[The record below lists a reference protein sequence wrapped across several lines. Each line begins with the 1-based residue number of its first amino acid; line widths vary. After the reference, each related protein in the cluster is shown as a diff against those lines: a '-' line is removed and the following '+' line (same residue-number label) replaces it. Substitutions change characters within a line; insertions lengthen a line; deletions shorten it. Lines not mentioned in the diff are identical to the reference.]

1 MQRRDIK
8 ERIKTMEYNEQ
19 DFLETAGP
27 QTLKQIAK
35 TRELTRKY
43 NRIEHGD
50 TEARAAVLR
59 ELFGSIGEN
68 VEIDTPFYC
77 DYGKNIFIGND
88 VIININCT
96 FIDNRSIHI
105 GNRVLIA
112 SNVQIYTSGHPVLPQ
127 ERLVTDWKEK
137 GTTFFRT
144 FAKPVTIEDGVW
156 IGGGAILLPGVTIG
170 KNSVIGAGSV
180 VTHSIPENSVAVGNP
195 CRVIRQI

>member
-1 MQRRDIK
+1 
-8 ERIKTMEYNEQ
+8 MEYSKQ
-19 DFLETAGP
+19 DFLETVGP

-35 TRELTRKY
+35 TRGLTRKY
-43 NRIEHGD
+43 NQIEHSD
-50 TEARAAVLR
+50 TEARKAWLR

-77 DYGKNIFIGND
+77 DYGKNIFIGSD

-96 FIDNRSIHI
+96 FVDNRPIYI
-105 GNRVLIA
+105 GNQVLIA
-112 SNVQIYTSGHPVLPQ
+112 SNVQIYTSSHPVLPQ
-127 ERLVTDWKEK
+127 ERLVADWKKK

-144 FAKPVTIEDGVW
+144 FAKSVTIEDGVW

-180 VTHSIPENSVAVGNP
+180 VTRSIPENCVAVGNP
-195 CRVIRQI
+195 CRVIHRF

>member
-1 MQRRDIK
+1 
-8 ERIKTMEYNEQ
+8 MEYSKQ

-43 NRIEHGD
+43 NQIEHSD
-50 TEARAAVLR
+50 TEARAALLR
-59 ELFGSIGEN
+59 ELFGAVGEN

-77 DYGKNIFIGND
+77 DYGKNIFIGSE

-96 FIDNRSIHI
+96 FVDNRP
-105 GNRVLIA
+105 
-112 SNVQIYTSGHPVLPQ
+112 HPALPQ
-127 ERLVTDWKEK
+127 ERLVADWKEK

-156 IGGGAILLPGVTIG
+156 IGGGVILLPGVTIG

-180 VTHSIPENSVAVGNP
+180 VTRSIPENSVAVGNP
-195 CRVIRQI
+195 CRVIRRF